1 MGHRNKNRR
10 STGVSEASRPLAWQ
24 QFQELNF
31 SFYEEEPG
39 EFITMRIEVLS
50 LMLCNEPQ
58 LAPAYA
64 AERSIKGVQIEGTAP
79 PGSEK
84 RSRYLHTEAVMIF
97 HHAAEMLLRLFF
109 AHADNPDCPWL
120 GMASLVSFSEFKDK
134 VNQSLSDGFD
144 RTQLAEIFLGS
155 SSPDGAC
162 IAMSSEDFAHAIDG
176 LELLLRHCSERLLSE
191 SFLYNSIKHGLST
204 VALDEATQI
213 ARREGS
219 ETVIGHKGP
228 MFAYMHRWRQP
239 GANRDVGEWFV
250 SMKGA
255 STERDLGLAILM
267 ARAVESLWDVASRR
281 YTGKSG
287 WIRHIKKSVVELV
300 IYGLLMDS
308 LNVVNTM
315 TLEMPRLKDDG
326 SYDSPR
332 HSFVPNHVPEGY
344 QKVDGVHSTDSPRI
358 HLPTR
363 QRDQRVFSTAQRAFY
378 PFSPSGSQRG

>member
-1 MGHRNKNRR
+1 
-10 STGVSEASRPLAWQ
+10 
-24 QFQELNF
+24 
-31 SFYEEEPG
+31 
-39 EFITMRIEVLS
+39 
-50 LMLCNEPQ
+50 
-58 LAPAYA
+58 
-64 AERSIKGVQIEGTAP
+64 
-79 PGSEK
+79 
-84 RSRYLHTEAVMIF
+84 
-97 HHAAEMLLRLFF
+97 
-109 AHADNPDCPWL
+109 
-120 GMASLVSFSEFKDK
+120 
-134 VNQSLSDGFD
+134 
-144 RTQLAEIFLGS
+144 
-155 SSPDGAC
+155 
-162 IAMSSEDFAHAIDG
+162 
-176 LELLLRHCSERLLSE
+176 
-191 SFLYNSIKHGLST
+191 LYNSIKHGLST